1 MAREIVGFETSSL
14 IECREECH
22 TMASTR
28 MKFGVFM
35 APFHRPGENPTLALE
50 RDLELIQ
57 WLDLLGFDE
66 AYIGEHHSAGWETI
80 CSPEVFMATAAERT
94 RHIRLGTG
102 VISLPYHHPY
112 MVANRMVLLD
122 HLTRGRVILGV
133 GPGALASDALMF
145 GIPAERQREMMDE
158 ALGIIIHLLE
168 STEPLTYQ
176 SDWFELHEAVLQ
188 LRPYQQPSI
197 PIAVASVQ
205 SPSGVQ
211 LAGKHGASVL
221 SLSIPRASVRQTSL
235 KELWAIGEETAEKHG
250 KALRREDWRLVVSCH
265 LAESRKE
272 AIEDVRMASGREV
285 TEYFRD
291 TLGHPAPD
299 VPAHQIVDYMVEHN
313 QWIIGTPEDCIAG
326 IERLQE
332 ASGGFGGFLVR
343 VEDWVRRDKRQHSYE
358 LMARYV
364 MPHFQGTVRGIMA
377 SNQWA
382 RDRKDSLHANAIAGL
397 KQATDAYFSR
407 RR

>member
-1 MAREIVGFETSSL
+1 
-14 IECREECH
+14 
-22 TMASTR
+22 

-57 WLDLLGFDE
+57 WLDVLGFDE
-66 AYIGEHHSAGWETI
+66 AYIGEHHSAGWEII
-80 CSPEVFMATAAERT
+80 CAPEVFIATAAERT

-102 VISLPYHHPY
+102 VTSLPYHHPY

-145 GIPAERQREMMDE
+145 GIPSERQREMMDE
-158 ALGIIIHLLE
+158 ALGIIIRLFE
-168 STEPLTYQ
+168 SAEPLTYK
-176 SDWFELHEAVLQ
+176 SDWFQLYEGVLQ
-188 LRPYQQPSI
+188 LRPYQEPSI

-205 SPSGVQ
+205 SPAGVR
-211 LAGKHGASVL
+211 LAGKYGASVL
-221 SLSIPRASVRQTSL
+221 SLSIPRATVRQTSL
-235 KELWAIGEETAEKHG
+235 KELWAIGEETAAEHG
-250 KALRREDWRLVVSCH
+250 KTLRREDWRLVVTCH

-272 AIEDVRMASGREV
+272 AIEDVRGGGGREV

-299 VPAHQIVDYMVEHN
+299 LPPDQIVDHMVAQN

-332 ASGGFGGFLVR
+332 MSGGFGGFLIR
-343 VEDWVRRDKRQHSYE
+343 VEDWVQRDKRRHSYE
-358 LMARYV
+358 LLARYV
-364 MPHFQGTVRGIMA
+364 MPHFQGSVQGIMA

-382 RDRKDSLHANAIAGL
+382 RDQKEVLHANTIAGL
-397 KQATDAYFSR
+397 KRATDSYFVQR
-407 RR
+407 N

>member
-1 MAREIVGFETSSL
+1 MTVP
-14 IECREECH
+14 H
-22 TMASTR
+22 R

-57 WLDLLGFDE
+57 WLDTLGFDE

-80 CSPEVFMATAAERT
+80 ASPEIFMATAAERT

-133 GPGALASDALMF
+133 GPGALASDALML
-145 GIPAERQREMMDE
+145 GIPSERQREMMDE
-158 ALGIIIHLLE
+158 SLGVIIRLFE
-168 STEPLTYQ
+168 STEPLTYK
-176 SDWFELHEAVLQ
+176 SDWFQLNEAVLQ

-205 SPSGVQ
+205 SPAGVL

-235 KELWAIGEETAEKHG
+235 QELWSIGEEQAAAHG
-250 KALRREDWRLVVSCH
+250 KVLRREEWRLVVACH

-272 AIEDVRMASGREV
+272 AIEDVRLGSGREV
-285 TEYFRD
+285 TEYFGR
-291 TLGHPAPD
+291 TLGHPVPD
-299 VPAHQIVDYMVEHN
+299 LPADRIVDHMVENN

-332 ASGGFGGFLVR
+332 MSGGFGGFMIR
-343 VEDWVRRDKRQHSYE
+343 VEDWARRDRTLRSYE
-358 LMARYV
+358 LLARYV
-364 MPHFQGTVRGIMA
+364 MPHFQGSLSGIQT

-382 RDRKDSLHANAIAGL
+382 RDRREQLHENSIAGL
-397 KQATDAYFSR
+397 KRATDTYFAQR
-407 RR
+407 N

>member
-1 MAREIVGFETSSL
+1 MTVTN
-14 IECREECH
+14 H
-22 TMASTR
+22 V
-28 MKFGVFM
+28 KFGVFM

-50 RDLELIQ
+50 RDLALIQ
-57 WLDLLGFDE
+57 WLDTLGFDE

-94 RHIRLGTG
+94 QHIRLGSG

-145 GIPAERQREMMDE
+145 GIDPERQREMMDE
-158 ALGIIIHLLE
+158 SLGVIIQLFE
-168 STEPLTYQ
+168 STAPLTVK
-176 SDWFELHEAVLQ
+176 SDWFELNEAVLQ

-205 SPSGVQ
+205 SPAGVQ
-211 LAGKHGASVL
+211 VAGKYGAAVL
-221 SLSIPRASVRQTSL
+221 SLSIPRDTVRQTSL

-250 KALRREDWRLVVSCH
+250 KTLRREDWSLVVPVY

-272 AIEDVRMASGREV
+272 AIEDIRQSSGRE
-285 TEYFRD
+285 TLEYFGA
-291 TLGHPAPD
+291 TLGHPVPD
-299 VPAHQIVDYMVEHN
+299 VPADKIVDLMVERN
-313 QWIIGTPEDCIAG
+313 QWIVGTPDDCIAA

-332 ASGGFGGFLVR
+332 MSGGFGGFMVR
-343 VEDWVRRDKRQHSYE
+343 VEDWAPREKTLHSYE
-358 LMARYV
+358 LLARYV
-364 MPHFQGTVRGIMA
+364 MPRFQGTLAGIEV

-382 RDRKDSLHANAIAGL
+382 SQRKEGLQKNRLAGL
-397 KQATDAYFSR
+397 KRATDSYYTQQR
-407 RR
+407 